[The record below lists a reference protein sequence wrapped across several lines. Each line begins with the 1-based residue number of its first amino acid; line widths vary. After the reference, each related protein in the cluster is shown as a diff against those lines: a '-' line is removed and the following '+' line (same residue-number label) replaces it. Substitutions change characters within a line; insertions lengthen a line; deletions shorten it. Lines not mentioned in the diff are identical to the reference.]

1 MAVLDELTATL
12 QSLSALKAPGVT
24 PTKVKAITQI
34 CVDNIQYDK
43 VLIEK
48 ILLQYSN
55 SPATHKLGVLYV
67 VDSVIRQ
74 WVEKAKKAGQAVSPK
89 AAPGTY
95 ASGVQ
100 LVRDA
105 LPVVMTDLVKNA
117 PENQKEKISKLLDI
131 WERGQTFP
139 PAMIA
144 SMKLLVDDAPAAPVG
159 PGPNN
164 GTQQTYNSQ
173 ANQQPV
179 APPPPVVQPQQD
191 QSMLYAA
198 LAGLGQLNVQTNSAL
213 SAPPSIPFAQNM
225 VPPPPPGFVPPPPPG
240 ATIQSALPPPPSGT
254 NDMTTQILQAMSAG
268 LIAPD
273 QAIQVLN
280 AMAAAQNGGAPLLS
294 AQPAAAPVAQL
305 AFPQSLDRTQNGAQ
319 PEGYD
324 PNESKFRDRSRSPDY
339 QRRPLSPPRRSSPSV
354 NRRESPTYGVYDP
367 NAGPEGN
374 SSNGNDRGRGRGKQ
388 RAGRN
393 DGNEYRQR
401 SPLRRHPSPPRNSY
415 GNSKYIEWDNNL
427 PRDHIR
433 VLSRTLFVGGAGGT
447 ESEIRSIFSR
457 FGQVQTCIVNL
468 EKRHAFV
475 KMLTRPDAVH
485 AKEGMDN
492 LQDPAAQAKAR
503 QTRWGVGFGP
513 RDCSDYQTGISVI
526 PISRLTDADR
536 KWALTAEHG
545 GTGGRQL
552 EGGMVI
558 EEPDIEI
565 GAGVSS
571 KAGVWLP
578 TLLVAVEEILEVA
591 EVITLTSIASSNSNN
606 SNSSSSN
613 NNKLNSSSSNNNKL
627 NNSTI
632 SIIIIIIKCLHNS
645 SSFRTIIRRIIGLYT
660 ILGIFLLGRNQWL
673 PYLQQFLDLDS
684 SFQALVEQAYVA
696 D

>member
-1 MAVLDELTATL
+1 MAALDELTTHL
-12 QSLSALKAPGVT
+12 QSLSALKPPGVT

-74 WVEKAKKAGQAVSPK
+74 WVERAKKAGQSVSRNS
-89 AAPGTY
+89 APGTY

-100 LVRDA
+100 MARDA
-105 LPVVMTDLVKNA
+105 LPVVMSDLVKNA
-117 PENQKEKISKLLDI
+117 PDNQKEKISKLLDI

-139 PAMIA
+139 LDMLAGMKQMLNGNPTNTVAAPTGPPKSNGVGSNYIA
-144 SMKLLVDDAPAAPVG
+144 HTNQQPAAP
-159 PGPNN
+159 
-164 GTQQTYNSQ
+164 
-173 ANQQPV
+173 PV
-179 APPPPVVQPQQD
+179 AAAPPAQQD
-191 QSMLYAA
+191 PASLYAA
-198 LAGLGQLNVQTNSAL
+198 FAGLGQQNAQTNAMPP
-213 SAPPSIPFAQNM
+213 APPSLSFPQNM
-225 VPPPPPGFVPPPPPG
+225 VPPPPPGFVLPPPPG
-240 ATIQSALPPPPSGT
+240 ANAQSTLPPPPSGT
-254 NDMTTQILQAMSAG
+254 SDLANQVLQAMSNG
-268 LIAPD
+268 LMTPE
-273 QAIQVLN
+273 QAVQILN
-280 AMAAAQNGGAPLLS
+280 SLASAQNGGVAMPPMPSTAVPQHQPLV
-294 AQPAAAPVAQL
+294 QPAATNGVYTGA
-305 AFPQSLDRTQNGAQ
+305 SNGA
-319 PEGYD
+319 ERYD
-324 PNESKFRDRSRSPDY
+324 QTDGRYRDRSRSPDR
-339 QRRPLSPPRRSSPSV
+339 QRRQSPLRNSPPSV

-374 SSNGNDRGRGRGKQ
+374 ASRFERNDRGRGRGKQ
-388 RAGRN
+388 RGGRN
-393 DGNEYRQR
+393 DRNEYRQR
-401 SPLRRHPSPPRNSY
+401 SPPRRQPSPPRNSY

-447 ESEIRSIFSR
+447 EGEIRSIFSR

-485 AKEGMDN
+485 AKEGMDS
-492 LQDPAAQAKAR
+492 LQDPAAQSKAR

-571 KAGVWLP
+571 KAISRRVP
-578 TLLVAVEEILEVA
+578 TDVPRGGNRGGFNGGGGGGGGRGNYDNGPKFHKQPRAANDPRHVSPRPEPHVAVPPAVPG
-591 EVITLTSIASSNSNN
+591 
-606 SNSSSSN
+606 
-613 NNKLNSSSSNNNKL
+613 
-627 NNSTI
+627 
-632 SIIIIIIKCLHNS
+632 
-645 SSFRTIIRRIIGLYT
+645 FG
-660 ILGIFLLGRNQWL
+660 FQL
-673 PYLQQFLDLDS
+673 PGF
-684 SFQALVEQAYVA
+684 
-696 D
+696 